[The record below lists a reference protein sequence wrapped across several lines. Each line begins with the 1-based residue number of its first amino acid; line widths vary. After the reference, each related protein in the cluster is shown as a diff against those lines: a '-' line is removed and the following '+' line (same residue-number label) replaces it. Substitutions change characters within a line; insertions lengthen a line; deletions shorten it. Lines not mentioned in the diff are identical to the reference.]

1 METIGVI
8 NGDEQF
14 LTSLSSKELDNV
26 VFQSEQESS
35 SGNEAYLGYILV
47 NKMETDFKSL
57 IVLLLKVKSYEK
69 SVVWVF
75 SERKITQEEETILM
89 KLEANIILSEQSD
102 VEVLTFSIKNF
113 LSWAGKVQID
123 QEIVGPI
130 KNTSNEKIFLDI
142 QSRSL
147 MIYDEE
153 IELTNTE
160 YLLFVK
166 LLDGNDSVVTYES
179 LSEEING
186 PEDEDVR
193 IRVSNIIFR
202 IRKKLKKNK
211 FVEIKNIRSRGYRLV
226 INCF

>member
-1 METIGVI
+1 METISII

-14 LTSLSSKELDNV
+14 LTSLSSKELNNID
-26 VFQSEQESS
+26 FQCEQESGS
-35 SGNEAYLGYILV
+35 DNEAHLGYILV

-69 SVVWVF
+69 SIVWVF
-75 SERKITQEEETILM
+75 SERKLSQEEETILM
-89 KLEANIILSEQSD
+89 KLEANIILSAQSD
-102 VEVLTFSIKNF
+102 IEVLAFSIKNF
-113 LSWAGKVQID
+113 LSWVDTTQVNDETTGT
-123 QEIVGPI
+123 I
-130 KNTSNEKIFLDI
+130 KNTSDEKIFLDI
-142 QSRSL
+142 RSRSL

-160 YLLFVK
+160 YLLFAK

-179 LSEEING
+179 LSEEIDG
-186 PEDEDVR
+186 PEDEDAR
-193 IRVSNIIFR
+193 LRVSNIIFH

-226 INCF
+226 INYF